1 MGLTL
6 QNIVFIPALLT
17 MGVSSIKLYKAI
29 VNDRRRE
36 NIKIEI
42 IRHSV
47 ISSLM
52 VILLLVTSLLECE
65 ISVSL
70 LSFVM
75 KKGIF

>member
-17 MGVSSIKLYKAI
+17 MGVSSIKLYKVI

-52 VILLLVTSLLECE
+52 VILLFVASLLECE